1 MSSSKNDPF
10 RSKRKRSK
18 PIPIWPV
25 VMGPVLGMV
34 GLLVIGMAFRERK
47 APALT
52 ASDHMWK
59 AVSGFGGNESRRCP
73 NFGSA
78 CVMIGG
84 MRAKGWHAWPVRC
97 RRRPVQDLREASREQ
112 GVRRVVEGDGV
123 APA

>member
-34 GLLVIGMAFRERK
+34 GSLVIGMAFRERK

-59 AVSGFGGNESRRCP
+59 AVSGLGVGLFLGLL
-73 NFGSA
+73 A
-78 CVMIGG
+78 MVMILLE
-84 MRAKGWHAWPVRC
+84 RDADPVVTTIC
-97 RRRPVQDLREASREQ
+97 AVAAVVVLLAVIW
-112 GVRRVVEGDGV
+112 GVSG
-123 APA
+123 